1 MVKAREDTLI
11 HWLHIILPGKTMKT
25 ETMKKDFLLGLFSSR
40 PEQLSAET
48 NVYLSAKMA
57 ATLAGIHAQE
67 VNH

>member
-1 MVKAREDTLI
+1 
-11 HWLHIILPGKTMKT
+11 MKT
-25 ETMKKDFLLGLFSSR
+25 EKMKKDFLLGLFSSR